1 LQGWV
6 LVGVAI
12 DAVAVAVPFVVG
24 LAPTSWYGLLVDD
37 SVLLRVTDDV
47 RRVAADIWLPV
58 MS

>member
-1 LQGWV
+1 